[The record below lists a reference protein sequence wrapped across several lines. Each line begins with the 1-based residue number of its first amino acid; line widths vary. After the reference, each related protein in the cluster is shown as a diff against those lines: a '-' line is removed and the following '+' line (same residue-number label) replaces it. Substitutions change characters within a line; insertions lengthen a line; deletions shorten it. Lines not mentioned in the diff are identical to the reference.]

1 MKTRINRLFF
11 LCYKLLFLV
20 TPLLMY
26 HKTSELFEF
35 NKMLFI
41 YAIAGSVLSLWLYEW
56 IGTGKFVFKRT
67 VFDKFLLLFVGV
79 QTLATVFSIDK
90 HTSFYGYY
98 GRFDG
103 GLLSI
108 FAFVVLFYGLVSHI
122 DQFQEYVDDAV
133 HTLVHY
139 SLASS
144 FLVIVWGISGKL
156 GYDLTC
162 LLFTGNLNNAC
173 WTDQFNPAVR
183 MFSTLG
189 QPNWLGAYLSVT
201 FFMSL
206 YYLVARQ
213 RMWYGALS
221 ILSFIAILFTRSR
234 SALLAVLLGLAGYS
248 TLYFWAKKDK
258 KSRQLA
264 GLFLG
269 ALFVS
274 CVVFKT
280 GVASIDRF
288 FPSFEQTKKVEQ
300 QAPSGVTESFDI
312 RKIVW
317 EGAVKLG
324 LKHPALGTGP
334 ETFAYSYYFTRPAA
348 HNNTSEWDFIYNRA
362 HNEFLNILATSG
374 FIGLGSYL
382 LLVGAVYGYFMVY
395 LIRRKKH
402 DDHFYFVST
411 MLIAYS
417 TIHVTN
423 FFGFATTTISI
434 YFYLIPAL
442 LFAFTWLKQER
453 VLPEY
458 IPQNKKKA
466 QYVGVLTCIFG
477 AIFVVSYLLA
487 DINYAQGDNLAKIQE
502 YEKSRVYLER
512 ALTLR
517 SEPLYQD
524 KLSGVYAN
532 LAFLASFDQGE
543 ENKKNEKIKNLIAL
557 SEKMSDK
564 ALAVS
569 PYNPVFWKTRA
580 KNLYLFYQITLDPAY
595 FVLSDKAVD
604 AAQALAPTDPK
615 ILYSRAVYYL
625 AKFDNEELQD
635 KAQAKQSL
643 ADRGLTSIN
652 RAIEMKTDY
661 RDAYYVRGL
670 ILKKLGRKDEA
681 VAVFQY
687 MLNTFDKNDEE
698 VQRELKSF

>member
-41 YAIAGSVLSLWLYEW
+41 YAVTGSVLSLWLYEW

-108 FAFVVLFYGLVSHI
+108 FAFLVLFYGLVSHI

-133 HTLVHY
+133 HTLIHY

-144 FLVIVWGISGKL
+144 VLVILWGLSGKL

-221 ILSFIAILFTRSR
+221 VLSFVAILFTRSR
-234 SALLAVLLGLAGYS
+234 SALLAVLLGLAGYT

-258 KSRQLA
+258 KDRQMA
-264 GLFLG
+264 VLFLG
-269 ALFVS
+269 TLLVC
-274 CVVFKT
+274 CVLFKT
-280 GVASIDRF
+280 GIGSIDRF
-288 FPSFEQTKKVEQ
+288 FPTFGQTKKVEQ

-317 EGAVKLG
+317 EGAIKLG

-382 LLVGAVYGYFMVY
+382 LLIGAVYGYFLVY

-458 IPQNKKKA
+458 IPHNKNKA

-487 DINYAQGDNLAKIQE
+487 DINYAQGDNLQKIQE

-543 ENKKNEKIKNLIAL
+543 ENKKNEQIKNLIAL

-604 AAQALAPTDPK
+604 AAQVLAPTDPK

-625 AKFDNEELQD
+625 AKFDNEELKD
-635 KAQAKQSL
+635 KAQAKRSL

-652 RAIEMKTDY
+652 RAIEMKSDY
-661 RDAYYVRGL
+661 RDGYYVRGL